1 MEDQKSTAPI
11 MEYTRNNMQGYFH
24 IYQEACMER
33 NEYQAETDKLT
44 SIENLSYEEPF
55 NNVKDNIV
63 IWLAD
68 MAKAGLINA
77 SDSASVDKLL
87 TNAYEKLNSTAIN
100 EKIKSLDNTVNIR
113 LNTIRSSF
121 VAAKENTGY
130 LTQVLNVQILGLTMD
145 KVETINK
152 ILEKEGVHITKN
164 YYDNGSKDRG
174 NFDIKVYADNKE
186 KLSDI
191 QDEITIA
198 SLKQNFKGNVKRSTI
213 LDSDEA
219 FQLMTNMKNPVMIGS
234 HINKIIR
241 PDEMVYHKPK
251 NVGKLKFW

>member
-1 MEDQKSTAPI
+1 MKEYSTPTLKT
-11 MEYTRNNMQGYFH
+11 EYNRNNMQGFFKM
-24 IYQEACMER
+24 YQESCIER
-33 NEYQAETDKLT
+33 NQYQEETDKLT
-44 SIENLSYEEPF
+44 SIDSLSDEEPF
-55 NNVKDNIV
+55 NNVKLNLV
-63 IWLAD
+63 TWLSD
-68 MAKAGLINA
+68 MAKAGLISPN
-77 SDSASVDKLL
+77 DSLNVNKIL
-87 TNAYEKLNSTAIN
+87 TDAYSKLNSTAIN
-100 EKIKSLDNTVNIR
+100 EKLKELDHSATQKLNSLQ
-113 LNTIRSSF
+113 RSF
-121 VAAKENTGY
+121 DEAKENTGY

-152 ILEKEGVHITKN
+152 ILEKEGVYIIKN
-164 YYDNGSKDRG
+164 YYDNGSKERG

-213 LDSDEA
+213 LDSEEA

-241 PDEMVYHKPK
+241 PDEMIYHKPK
-251 NVGKLKFW
+251 NKRNLNL

>member
-1 MEDQKSTAPI
+1 MKEYSTHTTQI
-11 MEYTRNNMQGYFH
+11 DYNRNNMQGFFKM
-24 IYQEACMER
+24 YQEACIER

-44 SIENLSYEEPF
+44 SIDNLSYEEPF

-63 IWLAD
+63 TWLAD
-68 MAKAGLINA
+68 MAKAGLINPK
-77 SDSASVDKLL
+77 DSASVDKLL
-87 TNAYEKLNSTAIN
+87 TDAYSKLNSTAIN
-100 EKIKSLDNTVNIR
+100 EKFKELDHIATQK
-113 LNTIRSSF
+113 LNNLQRSF
-121 VAAKENTGY
+121 DEAKENTGY

-164 YYDNGSKDRG
+164 YYDNGSKERG

-213 LDSDEA
+213 LDSEEA

-234 HINKIIR
+234 HIDKIIR

-251 NVGKLKFW
+251 NVGKLKF